1 MSQPGRWVPLNDKQR
16 ATLARDLQRAMA
28 RVAPG
33 WSDAGAHDPGIT
45 MLQLFAFILDDLQ
58 HRLAALDPPG
68 RRLVR
73 DLATRAGALAASL
86 DDTADDCGDGL
97 ARVNYFAGMILG
109 TDDFSAEQDY
119 LRHRLARLN
128 RFLHG
133 SGVVTGL
140 EATVA
145 GTSSA
150 ASVTIAPGFAL
161 DRAGNEIC
169 VAAPCSLALPDS
181 GAALMVAIAY
191 RERPCRPVPTPGNP
205 ADPAGGTT
213 SVRPSR
219 IVETFDMTLAVTPAA
234 DAVAIARVQRARGR
248 WRFDSG
254 FKPPR
259 VRR

>member
-1 MSQPGRWVPLNDKQR
+1 MPLNDEQR
-16 ATLARDLQRAMA
+16 ARLARDLKRAIV
-28 RVAPG
+28 RVAPD
-33 WSDAGAHDPGIT
+33 WTDTATHDPGVT
-45 MLQLFAFILDDLQ
+45 MMQLFGFILDDLQ

-86 DDTADDCGDGL
+86 DDTVDDGGDGL
-97 ARVNYFAGMILG
+97 ARVNYFTGMILG
-109 TDDFSAEQDY
+109 TDDFSVEQDY

-133 SGVVTGL
+133 SGVATGL
-140 EATVA
+140 EVTVA
-145 GTSSA
+145 GTGSA

-169 VAAPCSLALPDS
+169 IATPCSLALPDA

-191 RERPCRPVPTPGNP
+191 RERPCRPVPTPGHS

-213 SVRPSR
+213 SEFPSR
-219 IVETFDMTLAVTPAA
+219 IVETFETTLVVTPPA
-234 DAVAIARVQRARGR
+234 DAITIARVQRARGR
-248 WRFDSG
+248 WRIDRG
-254 FKPPR
+254 FEPPR